1 MSRPIELL
9 AAMAVG
15 AVITYCLLTPSVRA
29 AVPVNNGFAFGDNG
43 PCTPAPGQAGICT
56 DNGVLSWYDASGK
69 VTPFASSQGPK
80 GDPGPKGDKGDP
92 GQSIQG
98 PKGDKGDQGDPG
110 VIDGQTLTLG
120 SVSASFPKGG
130 KGNIQAGYSDA
141 NGTISGVVT
150 GIH

>member
-1 MSRPIELL
+1 MQNRTLELL
-9 AAMAVG
+9 AAAAVG
-15 AVITYCLLTPSVRA
+15 AVITYCLLVPSVNA
-29 AVPVNNGFAFGDNG
+29 ASGTVVSLGNIGACVPPVGE
-43 PCTPAPGQAGICT
+43 TGICN

-69 VTPFASSQGPK
+69 VTPFAASQGPK

-92 GQSIQG
+92 GQSG